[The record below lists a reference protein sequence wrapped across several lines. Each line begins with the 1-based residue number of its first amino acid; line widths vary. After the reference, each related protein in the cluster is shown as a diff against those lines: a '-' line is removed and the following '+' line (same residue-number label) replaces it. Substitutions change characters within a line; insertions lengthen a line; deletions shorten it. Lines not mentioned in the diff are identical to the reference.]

1 MNPTAMHEL
10 AKIHQAELLAEA
22 DRERL
27 AKAARP
33 ARKSHDWFAELRAL
47 LSPARTTGAVNGG
60 H

>member
-10 AKIHQAELLAEA
+10 AKLHQADLLAEA
-22 DRERL
+22 RRERL

-33 ARKSHDWFAELRAL
+33 ARESRDWFAEVRAL
-47 LSPARTTGAVNGG
+47 LSPVRTTGAVNGG